1 MIDSSLNRIII
12 GGERMSAGFLV
23 LPHVVFGVWG
33 LFVTLWLIAEVVHIS
48 EKNLSR
54 IKTASWV
61 QAALIWL
68 AFLFG
73 GWWYYTYYN
82 VEKEII
88 LKGPFPQGQEFF
100 METKEHVFF
109 ALLLLSMFIP
119 IIVYQ
124 NNLLTNKSAR
134 RLVIVSAV
142 MLIVLGFIMEGSG
155 SLIAQAVKMGLGG
168 K

>member
-1 MIDSSLNRIII
+1 
-12 GGERMSAGFLV
+12 MSVDFWI

-33 LFVTLWLIAEVVHIS
+33 IFVTLWLIAEIVNIS
-48 EKNLSR
+48 ENNLSR

-61 QAALIWL
+61 QSALIWL

-73 GWWYYTYYN
+73 GWWYYAYYN
-82 VEKEII
+82 ADKAII

-100 METKEHVFF
+100 METKEHIFF
-109 ALLLLSMFIP
+109 SLLLLSMFIP

-124 NNLLTNKSAR
+124 NDLLTNKSAR
-134 RLVIVSAV
+134 RLVVVSAF
-142 MLIVLGFIMEGSG
+142 MLIVLGFVMEGSG
-155 SLIAQAVKMGLGG
+155 SLIALAVKMGLGG